1 MLPLSVKLSIF
12 PVSFLLSF
20 IDSKEMSI
28 LMPTTP
34 YLDVKHL
41 TIEAPL
47 APNDFHAVVKKC
59 QDWCLFGQL
68 YIMHTYY
75 LTQTTQNLT
84 KWKHGP
90 SFNSEARLDTDS
102 CHLF

>member
-28 LMPTTP
+28 LMPTAP

-41 TIEAPL
+41 TIEALL
-47 APNDFHAVVKKC
+47 APNDFNAPIGVTSSS
-59 QDWCLFGQL
+59 LI
-68 YIMHTYY
+68 YM
-75 LTQTTQNLT
+75 
-84 KWKHGP
+84 
-90 SFNSEARLDTDS
+90 
-102 CHLF
+102 